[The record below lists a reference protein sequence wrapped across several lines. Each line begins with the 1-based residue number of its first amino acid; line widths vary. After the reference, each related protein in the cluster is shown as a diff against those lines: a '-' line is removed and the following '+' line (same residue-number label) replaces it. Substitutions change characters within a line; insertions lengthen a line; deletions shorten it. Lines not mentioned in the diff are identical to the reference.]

1 MSGLLNQAL
10 AEGSISIRATA
21 SNWKQAIELAGDAL
35 VTSQRTTTQY
45 TEAMVQ
51 AFEELGPYMVI
62 APGIALAHARP
73 SEAVLVTGLS
83 LITLSEPVV
92 FGSEANDPVRLVIG
106 LAAVDHD
113 SHIDLMAALSELLMD
128 VMKVNMLLQA
138 ENVEQVRELLS

>member
-1 MSGLLNQAL
+1 MSELLNQAL
-10 AEGSISIRATA
+10 AEGSISVRATA

-73 SEAVLVTGLS
+73 CEAVLGTGLS

-113 SHIDLMAALSELLMD
+113 SHIDLMAALSDLLMD

-138 ENVEQVRELLS
+138 ENIEQVRELLS

>member
-1 MSGLLNQAL
+1 MSELLNQAL
-10 AEGSISIRATA
+10 AEGSISVRATA
-21 SNWKQAIELAGDAL
+21 SNWKQAIELAGEAL
-35 VTSQRTTTQY
+35 VRSNRTTPEYTQ
-45 TEAMVQ
+45 AMVQ

-73 SEAVLVTGLS
+73 SEAVLGTGLA

-92 FGSEANDPVRLVIG
+92 FGSEANDPVQLVIG

-113 SHIDLMAALSELLMD
+113 SHIDLMASLSELLMD

-138 ENVEQVRELLS
+138 ENVEQVRELLR

>member
-1 MSGLLNQAL
+1 MSELLNQAL
-10 AEGSISIRATA
+10 AEGSISVRATA

-35 VTSQRTTTQY
+35 VTSKRTTTQY

-73 SEAVLVTGLS
+73 SEAVLGTGLS

-92 FGSEANDPVRLVIG
+92 FGSQANDPVRLVIG

-113 SHIDLMAALSELLMD
+113 SHIDLMAALSDLLMD

-138 ENVEQVRELLS
+138 ENLEQVRTLLR

>member
-1 MSGLLNQAL
+1 MSELLNQAL
-10 AEGSISIRATA
+10 AEGSISARATA

-35 VTSQRTTTQY
+35 VTSKRTTTQY

-73 SEAVLVTGLS
+73 SEAVLGTGLS

-113 SHIDLMAALSELLMD
+113 SHIDLMAALSDLLMD

>member
-1 MSGLLNQAL
+1 MSSVLEQAL
-10 AEGSISIRATA
+10 GQGSIKLQQSCSSWRETF
-21 SNWKQAIELAGDAL
+21 ELAGLGL
-35 VTSQRTTTQY
+35 VESKRTTSAY
-45 TEAMVQ
+45 INEMIQ

-73 SEAVLVTGLS
+73 SEAVLGTGLS

-92 FGSEANDPVRLVIG
+92 FGSEANDPVTLVIG

-113 SHIDLMAALSELLMD
+113 SHIDLMAALSDLLMD

>member
-1 MSGLLNQAL
+1 MSKLLNQAL
-10 AEGSISIRATA
+10 AEGSISVRATA

-73 SEAVLVTGLS
+73 SEAVLGTGLS

-113 SHIDLMAALSELLMD
+113 SHIDLMAALSDLLMD

-138 ENVEQVRELLS
+138 ENLEQVRELLS

>member
-1 MSGLLNQAL
+1 MSELLNQAL
-10 AEGSISIRATA
+10 AEGSISVRATA

-45 TEAMVQ
+45 TEAMFQ

-73 SEAVLVTGLS
+73 SEAVLGTGLS

-113 SHIDLMAALSELLMD
+113 SHIDLMAALSDLLMD

>member
-1 MSGLLNQAL
+1 MSELLNQAL
-10 AEGSISIRATA
+10 AEGSISVRASA
-21 SNWKQAIELAGDAL
+21 SNWKQALELAGDAL
-35 VTSQRTTTQY
+35 VTSKRTTTQY

-73 SEAVLVTGLS
+73 SEAVLGTGLS

-113 SHIDLMAALSELLMD
+113 SHIDLMAALSDLLMD
-128 VMKVNMLLQA
+128 VMKVNMMLQA

>member
-1 MSGLLNQAL
+1 MSNLLNQAL
-10 AEGSISIRATA
+10 AEGSISVRATA

-45 TEAMVQ
+45 TEDMVQ
-51 AFEELGPYMVI
+51 AVEELGPYMVI

-73 SEAVLVTGLS
+73 SEAVLGTGLS
-83 LITLSEPVV
+83 LITLTEPVV

-113 SHIDLMAALSELLMD
+113 SHIDLMAALSDLLMD

>member
-1 MSGLLNQAL
+1 MSELLNQAL
-10 AEGSISIRATA
+10 AEGSISVRATA
-21 SNWKQAIELAGDAL
+21 SNWKQAIESAGEAL
-35 VTSQRTTTQY
+35 VVSQRTTTQY

-73 SEAVLVTGLS
+73 SEAVLGTGLS

-106 LAAVDHD
+106 LAAVDHE
-113 SHIDLMAALSELLMD
+113 SHIDLMAALSDILMD

>member
-1 MSGLLNQAL
+1 MSELLNQAL
-10 AEGSISIRATA
+10 AEGSISVRATA
-21 SNWKQAIELAGDAL
+21 SNWKQAIELAGNAL
-35 VTSQRTTTQY
+35 VTSTRTTTQY

-73 SEAVLVTGLS
+73 SEAVLGTGLS

-113 SHIDLMAALSELLMD
+113 SHIDLMAALSDLLMD

-138 ENVEQVRELLS
+138 ENIEQVRELLS

>member
-1 MSGLLNQAL
+1 MSDLLNLAL
-10 AEGSISIRATA
+10 AEGSISVRASA
-21 SNWKQAIELAGDAL
+21 SNWKQALELAGDAL
-35 VTSQRTTTQY
+35 VTSHRTTPKY

-51 AFEELGPYMVI
+51 AFEKLGPYMVI

-73 SEAVLVTGLS
+73 SEAVLGTGLS

-113 SHIDLMAALSELLMD
+113 SHIDLMAALSDRLMD

>member
-1 MSGLLNQAL
+1 MSELLNQAL
-10 AEGSISIRATA
+10 AEGSISVRATA

-35 VTSQRTTTQY
+35 VTSKRTTTQY

-73 SEAVLVTGLS
+73 SEAVLGTGLS

-113 SHIDLMAALSELLMD
+113 SHIDLMAALSDLLMD

-138 ENVEQVRELLS
+138 ENIEQVRELLS

>member
-1 MSGLLNQAL
+1 MSELLNQAL
-10 AEGSISIRATA
+10 AEGSISVRATA

-35 VTSQRTTTQY
+35 VTSKRTTTQY

-73 SEAVLVTGLS
+73 SEAVLGTGLS

-113 SHIDLMAALSELLMD
+113 SHIDLMAALSDLLMD

-138 ENVEQVRELLS
+138 EN

>member
-1 MSGLLNQAL
+1 MSELLNQAL
-10 AEGSISIRATA
+10 AEGSISVRAIA

-45 TEAMVQ
+45 TVAMVK
-51 AFEELGPYMVI
+51 AFEDLGPYMVI
-62 APGIALAHARP
+62 APGIALAHAKP
-73 SEAVLVTGLS
+73 SEAVLGTGLS
-83 LITLSEPVV
+83 LITLTEPVV

-113 SHIDLMAALSELLMD
+113 SHIDLMAALSDLLMD

-138 ENVEQVRELLS
+138 ENVEQVRDLLR

>member
-1 MSGLLNQAL
+1 MSELLNQAL
-10 AEGSISIRATA
+10 AEGSISVRATA

-73 SEAVLVTGLS
+73 SEAVLGTGLS

-113 SHIDLMAALSELLMD
+113 SHIDLMAALSDLLMD

-138 ENVEQVRELLS
+138 ENIEQVRELLS

>member
-1 MSGLLNQAL
+1 MSELLNQAL
-10 AEGSISIRATA
+10 AEGSISVRATA
-21 SNWKQAIELAGDAL
+21 SNWKQAIELAGEAL

-73 SEAVLVTGLS
+73 SEAVLGTGLS

-113 SHIDLMAALSELLMD
+113 SHIDLMAALSDILMD

-138 ENVEQVRELLS
+138 ENVEQVRDLLS

>member
-1 MSGLLNQAL
+1 MSHLLNQAL
-10 AEGSISIRATA
+10 AEGSISVRATA

-35 VTSQRTTTQY
+35 VTSKRTTTQY

-51 AFEELGPYMVI
+51 AFEDLGPYMVI

-73 SEAVLVTGLS
+73 SEAVLGTGLS

-113 SHIDLMAALSELLMD
+113 SHIDLMAALSDLLMD

>member
-1 MSGLLNQAL
+1 MSELLNQAL
-10 AEGSISIRATA
+10 AEGSISVRATA
-21 SNWKQAIELAGDAL
+21 SNWKQAIELAGEAL
-35 VTSQRTTTQY
+35 VRSNRTTAEY
-45 TEAMVQ
+45 TRAMVQ

-73 SEAVLVTGLS
+73 SAAVLGTGLS

>member
-1 MSGLLNQAL
+1 MSNLLNQAL
-10 AEGSISIRATA
+10 AEGSISVRATA

-35 VTSQRTTTQY
+35 VTSKRTTTQY

-73 SEAVLVTGLS
+73 SEAVLGTGLS

-92 FGSEANDPVRLVIG
+92 FGSEANDPVKLVIG

-113 SHIDLMAALSELLMD
+113 SHIDLMAALSDLLMD

-138 ENVEQVRELLS
+138 ENIEQVRELLS

>member
-1 MSGLLNQAL
+1 
-10 AEGSISIRATA
+10 
-21 SNWKQAIELAGDAL
+21 
-35 VTSQRTTTQY
+35 
-45 TEAMVQ
+45 
-51 AFEELGPYMVI
+51 MVI

-73 SEAVLVTGLS
+73 SEAVLGTGLS

-113 SHIDLMAALSELLMD
+113 SHIDLMAALSDLLMD

>member
-1 MSGLLNQAL
+1 MSELLNQAL
-10 AEGSISIRATA
+10 AEGSISVRATA

-35 VTSQRTTTQY
+35 VASKRTTTQY

-73 SEAVLVTGLS
+73 SEAVLGTGLS

-113 SHIDLMAALSELLMD
+113 SHIDLMAALSDLLMD

>member
-1 MSGLLNQAL
+1 MSELLNQAL
-10 AEGSISIRATA
+10 SEGSISVRATA

-35 VTSQRTTTQY
+35 VSSQRTTTQY

-73 SEAVLVTGLS
+73 SEAVLGTGLS

-113 SHIDLMAALSELLMD
+113 SHIDLMAALSDLLMD

>member
-1 MSGLLNQAL
+1 MSNLLNQAL
-10 AEGSISIRATA
+10 AEGSISVRATA

-73 SEAVLVTGLS
+73 SEAVLGTGLS
-83 LITLSEPVV
+83 LITLSEQVV

-113 SHIDLMAALSELLMD
+113 SHIDLMAALSDLLMD

>member
-1 MSGLLNQAL
+1 MAELLNQAL
-10 AEGSISIRATA
+10 AEGSISVRATA

-73 SEAVLVTGLS
+73 SEAVLGTGLS

-113 SHIDLMAALSELLMD
+113 SHIDLMAALSDLLMD

-138 ENVEQVRELLS
+138 ENLEQVRELLS

>member
-1 MSGLLNQAL
+1 MSELLNQAL
-10 AEGSISIRATA
+10 AEGSISVRATA

-35 VTSQRTTTQY
+35 VTSKRTTTQY

-73 SEAVLVTGLS
+73 SEAVLGTGLS

-113 SHIDLMAALSELLMD
+113 SHIDLMAALSDLLMD

-138 ENVEQVRELLS
+138 ENLEQVRELLS

>member
-1 MSGLLNQAL
+1 MSNLLNQAL
-10 AEGSISIRATA
+10 AEGSISVRATA

-35 VTSQRTTTQY
+35 VTSKRTTTQY

-51 AFEELGPYMVI
+51 AFEDLGPYMVI

-73 SEAVLVTGLS
+73 SEAVLGTGLS

-113 SHIDLMAALSELLMD
+113 SHIDLMAALSDLLMD

>member
-1 MSGLLNQAL
+1 MSNLLNQAL
-10 AEGSISIRATA
+10 AEGSISVRATA

-35 VTSQRTTTQY
+35 VTSKRTTTQY
-45 TEAMVQ
+45 TEAMIQ

-73 SEAVLVTGLS
+73 SEAVLGTGLS

-113 SHIDLMAALSELLMD
+113 SHIDLMAALSDLLMD

>member
-1 MSGLLNQAL
+1 MSNLLNQAL
-10 AEGSISIRATA
+10 AEGSISVRATA

-73 SEAVLVTGLS
+73 SEAVLGTGLS

-113 SHIDLMAALSELLMD
+113 SHIDLMAALSDLLMD

-138 ENVEQVRELLS
+138 ENIEQVRELLS

>member
-1 MSGLLNQAL
+1 MSNLLNQAL
-10 AEGSISIRATA
+10 AEGSISVRATA

-35 VTSQRTTTQY
+35 VTSKRTTTQY

-51 AFEELGPYMVI
+51 ALEELGPYMVI

-73 SEAVLVTGLS
+73 SEAVLGTGLS

-113 SHIDLMAALSELLMD
+113 SHIDLMAALSDLLMD

>member
-1 MSGLLNQAL
+1 MSELLNQAL
-10 AEGSISIRATA
+10 AEGSISVRATA

-73 SEAVLVTGLS
+73 SEAVLGTGLS
-83 LITLSEPVV
+83 LITLSEQVV

-113 SHIDLMAALSELLMD
+113 SHIDLMAALSDLLMD